1 MDRKS
6 VPKPL
11 LEVFNLPFS
20 LDFHVSSLLAN
31 AKQKKKKPSNVV
43 RYLSGRC
50 PILPATEGRK
60 RRNASKLLR
69 DSKTNLLELHR
80 GRNPLT
86 MQTEE
91 RRQSSPHRRASCRQ
105 KQRGP
110 RTLDRPDGQA
120 FRTQTI
126 ALEVSRNS
134 QFYGGHCG
142 QQRII

>member
-1 MDRKS
+1 M
-6 VPKPL
+6 
-11 LEVFNLPFS
+11 
-20 LDFHVSSLLAN
+20 
-31 AKQKKKKPSNVV
+31 QTKKKPSNAV

-86 MQTEE
+86 MQTGE

-110 RTLDRPDGQA
+110 RSLDRPDGQA

-134 QFYGGHCG
+134 QFRGIHGR
-142 QQRII
+142 QQESFERKDERKHELNDGLVSKSTHHFQHRLLQQSI